1 MLQNQKLVF
10 IILCV
15 LMVFVNGY
23 MHLEKRA
30 VSVESFIG
38 GGIGGSVLSIPLW
51 SCIGIVLSYICLFFY
66 RIVKPEGKESFNM
79 LQKASLGMIAG
90 ILLKP
95 IFGILW

>member
-23 MHLEKRA
+23 LHSEKGA

-38 GGIGGSVLSIPLW
+38 NGLGGSVLSIPLW
-51 SCIGIVLSYICLFFY
+51 SCIGVVLSYIYLFFY
-66 RIVKPEGKESFNM
+66 RIVKPEGKEPLSM
-79 LQKASLGMIAG
+79 LQKASIGIIAG

-95 IFGILW
+95 TFGILW